1 MPGEDTKI
9 AGRIKERNGSECTGS
24 SKGGGVY
31 GRVSRL
37 SRLVS
42 RSSALGFFGVTRLRH
57 FPLITEL
64 IVTICYFLQTILS
77 LRFGVGYIPC
87 KW

>member
-1 MPGEDTKI
+1 MERGLGDYWKQPAVENSYGGRRERMMPGEDTKI

-37 SRLVS
+37 DRLVS
-42 RSSALGFFGVTRLRH
+42 RAPR
-57 FPLITEL
+57 
-64 IVTICYFLQTILS
+64 
-77 LRFGVGYIPC
+77 
-87 KW
+87 

>member
-1 MPGEDTKI
+1 MMPGEDTKI

-57 FPLITEL
+57 LPLIKEL
-64 IVTICYFLQTILS
+64 IMIICYLLQTIYHFVL
-77 LRFGVGYIPC
+77 G
-87 KW
+87 